1 MQLLVGR
8 NTALG
13 VCMTGEDKGAA
24 LKRGVRKRFAE
35 LPPAICGFE
44 GTNIYNSI
52 PGVQPLD
59 RFAALMRGKLERPS
73 ESHAPHLGSL
83 PAFAGTGLDERP
95 LEFGEPSQDRQYN
108 AWTC

>member
-1 MQLLVGR
+1 MSQKLWISLGIGTIIGLMYLYLQDR
-8 NTALG
+8 PYRLAQEARALG
-13 VCMTGEDKGAA
+13 V
-24 LKRGVRKRFAE
+24 
-35 LPPAICGFE
+35 PPEAIEFC
-44 GTNIYNSI
+44 
-52 PGVQPLD
+52 
-59 RFAALMRGKLERPS
+59 PS

>member
-1 MQLLVGR
+1 VAASAAPEVHEPGSTLLVRTRLRAQTIHGCP
-8 NTALG
+8 
-13 VCMTGEDKGAA
+13 VHPEGAD
-24 LKRGVRKRFAE
+24 
-35 LPPAICGFE
+35 
-44 GTNIYNSI
+44 NIYNSI